1 MKNCMTAKEELELL
15 DRLYVVDSPVDT
27 QRNIA
32 ERIKLLVDFE
42 RLDECPKG
50 LDHSWDTFSPDGQIH
65 NGPCEAICGKCG
77 FRPTLEQ
84 NESLFYDKP
93 E

>member
-1 MKNCMTAKEELELL
+1 MTAKEELELL

-27 QRNIA
+27 QRNVA
-32 ERIKLLVDFE
+32 ERIKLLVDYNG
-42 RLDECPKG
+42 LDECPKG
-50 LDHSWDTFSPDGQIH
+50 CDH
-65 NGPCEAICGKCG
+65 GPCESICGKCG

>member
-1 MKNCMTAKEELELL
+1 MTAKEELELL
-15 DRLYVVDSPVDT
+15 DRLYVRDSPEHT

-50 LDHSWDTFSPDGQIH
+50 LDHLWETFSQIH
-65 NGPCEAICGKCG
+65 NGPCEAICGKC
-77 FRPTLEQ
+77 
-84 NESLFYDKP
+84 SKS
-93 E
+93 

>member
-1 MKNCMTAKEELELL
+1 MTAKEELELL

-27 QRNIA
+27 QRNVA
-32 ERIKLLVDFE
+32 EGIKLLVDYNG
-42 RLDECPKG
+42 LDECPKG
-50 LDHSWDTFSPDGQIH
+50 LDH
-65 NGPCEAICGKCG
+65 GPCEAICGKCG